1 MRMKHRS
8 SVIISGMLLSAFLLV
23 PGKGYSQ
30 LFINEF
36 MAKNKSGLKD
46 NHGKTTDWIEIY
58 NAGNAT
64 VNIGGYCISDSVGY
78 PCKCRIP
85 SSKAD
90 STTIK
95 AHGFIVLYAD
105 GTPAA
110 GVRHLSF
117 RLSKKGEILGLY
129 RKTSTGTELVDVIT
143 FKSQVKDISYGRVP
157 DGSNNWKY
165 IQTPSP
171 GSSNNKAKTGKPAKK
186 KSSKDGKKASKNGEN
201 EEL

>member
-1 MRMKHRS
+1 MSMNHRTRM
-8 SVIISGMLLSAFLLV
+8 IFAGMLWSAFLLL
-23 PGKGYSQ
+23 PGRGYSQ

-36 MAKNKSGLKD
+36 MAKNKTGLKD
-46 NHGKTTDWIEIY
+46 NHGKISDWIEIY
-58 NAGNAT
+58 NAGNAP
-64 VNIGGYCISDSVGY
+64 VNIGGYCVSDSVGY

-85 SSKAD
+85 STRPD
-90 STTIK
+90 STTIA
-95 AHGFIVLYAD
+95 AHGYLVLFAD

-129 RKTSTGTELVDVIT
+129 RKTGTGTELVDVIT

-171 GSSNNKAKTGKPAKK
+171 GSSNNKARTGKPAKK
-186 KSSKDGKKASKNGEN
+186 KSPKDGKKASKEADAD
-201 EEL
+201 E